1 MNERFLVRIDFQND
15 FAAPKGALTINNPDL
30 IARHQRFA
38 DSLQKGM
45 FSEIWDFRDTHFAET
60 YPLTKEAESFP
71 LHTEFGSWGWQP
83 AAILKDNIPVRTFFK
98 STTNLWNEVN
108 QYALLQQDWRDKEV
122 YLCGLLSDI
131 CVQQGMDGFLRRGAK
146 VTVLEDLCQGAV
158 RQIPEIISEPKYG
171 RLLEEGRLRHITG
184 PQFFRSIL
192 LEKKLNYNLVNSSRG
207 K

>member
-15 FAAPKGALTINNPDL
+15 FAAPEGALTINNPDL

-60 YPLTKEAESFP
+60 YPQTKEAESFP

-108 QYALLQQDWRDKEV
+108 QYALLQQDLRDKEV
-122 YLCGLLSDI
+122 YLC
-131 CVQQGMDGFLRRGAK
+131 
-146 VTVLEDLCQGAV
+146 VLEDLCQGAV

-184 PQFFRSIL
+184 AQFFRSIL

>member
-1 MNERFLVRIDFQND
+1 M
-15 FAAPKGALTINNPDL
+15 
-30 IARHQRFA
+30 
-38 DSLQKGM
+38 
-45 FSEIWDFRDTHFAET
+45 
-60 YPLTKEAESFP
+60 
-71 LHTEFGSWGWQP
+71 
-83 AAILKDNIPVRTFFK
+83 KDNIPVRTFFK

-108 QYALLQQDWRDKEV
+108 QYVLLQQDLRDKEV

-184 PQFFRSIL
+184 AQFFRSIL
-192 LEKKLNYNLVNSSRG
+192 LEKKLNYNLVNSRG

>member
-15 FAAPKGALTINNPDL
+15 FAAPEGALTINNPDL

-60 YPLTKEAESFP
+60 YPQTKEAESFP

-158 RQIPEIISEPKYG
+158 RQIPEIISEPKYR

-184 PQFFRSIL
+184 AQFFRSIL